1 MRVTQQILFGNLMR
15 DVYTNRSQMG
25 KIQSDLS
32 SGRSIRLPSHGP
44 VDFQRS
50 RIIEEN
56 LRKETQYQDNISN
69 GLRQSRVAQASMN
82 ESIDRLIDV
91 KTMMVQGANNTSS
104 QTVHNTMAQEIKGIR
119 DTLIN
124 TFNVQ
129 SGERYLFAGTNS
141 SIKPFEKVEFVAF
154 EPPDPDPN
162 PPGLVENNSNAKAP
176 SVLVGDGITVDV
188 SISGEEL
195 RNTSA
200 GDLFQ
205 TLEDVIVALEAGD
218 HQAVNGLLGDID
230 VAIEHIAN
238 VSSKLG
244 TNINRMDFLFEQY
257 ESTRISQ
264 KSQISEMVDTDYA
277 KAFSELQTNQIA
289 YEAAMAVHA
298 TMFSNTL
305 LDYL

>member
-1 MRVTQQILFGNLMR
+1 MRVTQHILFGNLMR
-15 DVYTNRSQMG
+15 DVNQNRSQMG

-32 SGRSIRLPSHGP
+32 SGRTVRMPSHGP
-44 VDFQRS
+44 VEFQRS
-50 RIIEEN
+50 RVIEEN
-56 LRKETQYQDNISN
+56 LRKEIQYQDNISN
-69 GLRQSRVAQASMN
+69 GLRQGRMAQESMH
-82 ESIDRLIDV
+82 EAIDRLIDV
-91 KTMMVQGANNTSS
+91 KQLMVQGANSTSN
-104 QTVHNTMAQEIKGIR
+104 QTVHNTMAQEIRGIR

-124 TFNVQ
+124 TFNVR
-129 SGERYLFAGTNS
+129 SGDRYLFAGTNS
-141 SIKPFEKVEFVAF
+141 DVKPFEKVDYVAF
-154 EPPDPDPN
+154 VPPDPDPN

-205 TLEDVIVALEAGD
+205 ILEDTIVALENGD
-218 HQAVNGLLGDID
+218 HQAVNGLLGDMD
-230 VAIEHIAN
+230 VAIEHITNLAARM
-238 VSSKLG
+238 G

-277 KAFSELQTNQIA
+277 QAFSDLQTNQIA
-289 YEAAMAVHA
+289 YEAAMAVHS

-305 LDYL
+305 LNYL

>member
-104 QTVHNTMAQEIKGIR
+104 QTVHNTMAQEIRGIR

-129 SGERYLFAGTNS
+129 SGERYLFAGTKS

-289 YEAAMAVHA
+289 YEAAMAVHS

>member
-15 DVYTNRSQMG
+15 DVNSNRSQMG

-32 SGRSIRLPSHGP
+32 SGRTVRLPSHGP
-44 VDFQRS
+44 VEFQRS

-56 LRKETQYQDNISN
+56 LRKEIQFQDNISN
-69 GLRQSRVAQASMN
+69 GLRQSRMAQESMQ
-82 ESIDRLIDV
+82 EAIDRMIDV
-91 KTMMVQGANNTSS
+91 KKLMVSGANSTADQN
-104 QTVHNTMAQEIKGIR
+104 VHNTMAQEIRGIR

-129 SGERYLFAGTNS
+129 SGDRYLFAGTNS
-141 SIKPFEKVEFVAF
+141 SVKPFEKVEYV
-154 EPPDPDPN
+154 EPIPPDPDEN
-162 PPGLVENNSNAKAP
+162 PPGLVQNNSNAKAP
-176 SVLVGDGITVDV
+176 SVLVGDGITVEV

-195 RNTSA
+195 RNTTA
-200 GDLFQ
+200 GDFFQ
-205 TLEDVIVALEAGD
+205 ILEDSIVALENGD
-218 HQAVNGLLGDID
+218 HEAVNGLLGDVD
-230 VAIEHIAN
+230 VAIEHITSLSARI
-238 VSSKLG
+238 G

-277 KAFSELQTNQIA
+277 QAFSDLQTNQIA
-289 YEAAMAVHA
+289 YEAAMAVHS

-305 LDYL
+305 LNYL

>member
-1 MRVTQQILFGNLMR
+1 MRITQQILFGNLMR
-15 DVYTNRSQMG
+15 DVTKNRSQMG
-25 KIQSDLS
+25 EIQSDLS
-32 SGRSIRLPSHGP
+32 SGRSVRLPSDGP

-50 RIIEEN
+50 RVIEEN

-69 GLRQSRVAQASMN
+69 GLRQSRMAQESMQ

-91 KTMMVQGANNTSS
+91 KKLMVQGANSISN
-104 QTVHNTMAQEIKGIR
+104 QTVHDTMAEEIKGIR

-124 TFNVQ
+124 TFNVR
-129 SGERYLFAGTNS
+129 SGDRYLFAGTNS
-141 SIKPFEKVEFVAF
+141 SDKPFEKVDHVAF
-154 EPPDPDPN
+154 VPPDPDPN

-176 SVLVGDGITVDV
+176 SVLVGESITVDV

-195 RNTSA
+195 RDTSA

-205 TLEDVIVALEAGD
+205 ILEDVIVALEDGD
-218 HQAVNGLLGDID
+218 HDAVNGLLGNVD
-230 VAIEHIAN
+230 VTIEHVTNLSA
-238 VSSKLG
+238 KMG
-244 TNINRMDFLFEQY
+244 TNINRMDFLYEQY

-264 KSQISEMVDTDYA
+264 KSQISEMVDTNYA
-277 KAFSELQTNQIA
+277 QAFSDLQTTQIA
-289 YEAAMAVHA
+289 YEAAMAVHS

>member
-15 DVYTNRSQMG
+15 DVNNNRSRMG

-32 SGRSIRLPSHGP
+32 SGRSVRLPSHGP
-44 VDFQRS
+44 VEFQKS

-69 GLRQSRVAQASMN
+69 GLRQGRMAQESMQ

-91 KTMMVQGANNTSS
+91 KKLMVQGANSTTNQTAQNTI
-104 QTVHNTMAQEIKGIR
+104 AQEIRSIR
-119 DTLIN
+119 DSLIN
-124 TFNVQ
+124 TFNVR
-129 SGERYLFAGTNS
+129 SGDRYLFAGTNS
-141 SIKPFEKVEFVAF
+141 SVKPFEKVEYVAF
-154 EPPDPDPN
+154 VPPDPDPN

-176 SVLVGDGITVDV
+176 SVLVGDGNTVDV

-195 RNTSA
+195 RDTSA

-205 TLEDVIVALEAGD
+205 ILEDTIVALENGD
-218 HQAVNGLLGDID
+218 HDAVNGLLSDVD
-230 VAIEHIAN
+230 VATEHITNLAA
-238 VSSKLG
+238 KIG

-257 ESTRISQ
+257 EATRISQ
-264 KSQISEMVDTDYA
+264 KSQISDMVDTDYA
-277 KAFSELQTNQIA
+277 QAFSELQTNQIA
-289 YEAAMAVHA
+289 YEASMAVHS

-305 LDYL
+305 LDFM